1 MSQINIFDSDTGSD
15 PEEEEN
21 NNPFAGTDHMFASGV
36 AAAPASS
43 GGAGFD
49 ALGGGPGYE
58 YPEEHSTTQ
67 TTQNKE
73 SLGGN
78 DDDNT
83 TTNSLAVPLLE
94 DGDNTSSLTPSPVP
108 SSQSSSDT
116 DTTAAAAPTA
126 TSNYE
131 PYENLSLSVALAQ
144 QQTQDS
150 IIQDQRDWEIKITDS
165 GDFSDQWGK
174 KAVGYVIDYNNKE
187 VIRRYSEFSSLH
199 SLLIKFFPTIVVPP
213 IPSKHSLMKYFLNPI
228 NAQHDTKVIEKRKR
242 KFASFLNNC
251 NSIPEIKSHIIFQKF
266 LDPECAWKDVI
277 NHPPVTILPEN
288 NLLAPPLN
296 QTKPSPLHPLLP
308 TPNPTN
314 SPSSSQISAAL
325 KDNEELQ
332 SVAKKF
338 TAIEGNLSHYL
349 AIMQPMLNKIK
360 HNKFHM
366 SAMSAQLAELGAF
379 YNALSI
385 GNIPFSKLSSGIEK
399 VGHAFDVKY
408 VSMEIFIENFQNLI
422 EENVDELVKLLIDAR
437 RVIVFKNMKLGQYQ
451 IVKATLDKRN
461 ARLKE
466 LREFEDK
473 LNRLDVALN
482 RDAAGS
488 ATVASIV
495 NRMHSEESVNKK
507 PQNPEN
513 NNVAETEPQT
523 SATQAATEQ
532 ERIKMEQKHL
542 QLQYQ
547 LQKKRKNINKYAAKL
562 DSLEPEFLTKAEREV
577 ECNRTAKEIEK
588 LNECFKVI
596 SRDIHDVN
604 LSTMVS
610 LTNLIAFIHKRLDF
624 MTHGIVKLTINH
636 IHECLKAW
644 KEAKEVLQNI

>member
-1 MSQINIFDSDTGSD
+1 MSHINIFNSEERSDVED
-15 PEEEEN
+15 EEEN

-36 AAAPASS
+36 AVAPDSNGTSIENRSQAR
-43 GGAGFD
+43 
-49 ALGGGPGYE
+49 PGYE
-58 YPEEHSTTQ
+58 YPEEHDTEGITTKEEHANSH
-67 TTQNKE
+67 TTA
-73 SLGGN
+73 
-78 DDDNT
+78 DNI
-83 TTNSLAVPLLE
+83 NNLSVPLLE
-94 DGDNTSSLTPSPVP
+94 EDENTSSLTPSPVA
-108 SSQSSSDT
+108 SSQSSGTEISSRGMPS
-116 DTTAAAAPTA
+116 AS
-126 TSNYE
+126 SNYE

-144 QQTQDS
+144 QQTHDN

-174 KAVGYVIDYNNKE
+174 KAVGYVVNYNNRE

-199 SLLIKFFPTIVVPP
+199 MLLVKFFPTIVIPP

-251 NSIPEIKSHIIFQKF
+251 NTIPEIKSHIIFQKF

-308 TPNPTN
+308 TPNTTN
-314 SPSSSQISAAL
+314 SPSSTQISAAL
-325 KDNEELQ
+325 KDNQELQ
-332 SVAKKF
+332 SIAKKF
-338 TAIEGNLSHYL
+338 TVVEGNLSHYL

-366 SAMSAQLAELGAF
+366 SSMSAQLADLGAF

-385 GNIPFSKLSSGIEK
+385 ENIPFSKLSSGIEK
-399 VGHAFDVKY
+399 VGHSFDVKY
-408 VSMEIFIENFQNLI
+408 VSMEIFVENFQNLI
-422 EENVDELVKLLIDAR
+422 EENVDELVKLLIDTR
-437 RVIVFKNMKLGQYQ
+437 RVIVFKNMKLCQFQ

-461 ARLKE
+461 SRLKE
-466 LREFEDK
+466 LREFDDK
-473 LNRLDVALN
+473 LNRLDAALN

-488 ATVASIV
+488 ATVANIV
-495 NRMHSEESVNKK
+495 NRMNTSESSTK
-507 PQNPEN
+507 PVQNEGSNDNTQAPKD
-513 NNVAETEPQT
+513 VPTEPV
-523 SATQAATEQ
+523 SEQ
-532 ERIKMEQKHL
+532 ERIKLEQKHL

-562 DSLEPEFLTKAEREV
+562 DSLEPEFLSKAEREL
-577 ECNRTAKEIEK
+577 ESERTAKEIEK

-596 SRDIHDVN
+596 KRDIQDVN
-604 LSTMVS
+604 LSTMTS
-610 LTNLIAFIHKRLDF
+610 LTNLVIFIHKRLNF
-624 MTHGIVKLTINH
+624 MIHGIVKLTINH
-636 IHECLKAW
+636 IQECLKAW
-644 KEAKEVLQNI
+644 KEAKEVLKAI